1 MHYKD
6 PSEKYNI
13 DLKKMNTFPQSPYN
27 SMFVNF
33 KKKNGKNQL
42 FFKDAY

>member
-33 KKKNGKNQL
+33 KKKWEKPTI
-42 FFKDAY
+42 F